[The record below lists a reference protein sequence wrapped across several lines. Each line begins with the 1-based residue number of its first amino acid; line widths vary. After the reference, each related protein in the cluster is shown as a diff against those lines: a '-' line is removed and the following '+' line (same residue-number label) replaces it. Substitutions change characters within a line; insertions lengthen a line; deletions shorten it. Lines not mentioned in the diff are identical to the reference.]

1 MAPRKP
7 PGEPPKGKGKT
18 GRRKQTI
25 TDLRGLPSPPP
36 TNRCRSV
43 RSDAGDA
50 DEGKATGPESWSGPR
65 LEEVERLAARGLTLE
80 QILVQ
85 LEWEGELTAS
95 QRVRVEAA
103 VKKGRALGSSAIKQA
118 HYEAALSGRVSA
130 QSHMLSILEGEEN
143 GGEEEETEFVV
154 VRQVIGEA
162 PQEED

>member
-1 MAPRKP
+1 MALQKT
-7 PGEPPKGKGKT
+7 EPPKRKGKIA
-18 GRRKQTI
+18 RRKETI
-25 TDLRGLPSPPP
+25 TDLRGLPSPSP
-36 TNRCRSV
+36 TKRR
-43 RSDAGDA
+43 RPERGGAGDA
-50 DEGKATGPESWSGPR
+50 DGGKVPGPPSWNGPP
-65 LEEVERLAARGLTLE
+65 LEEVERLAGRGLTLE

-118 HYEAALSGRVSA
+118 HYEAAINGRVSA
-130 QSHMLSILEGEEN
+130 QSHMLSILEDEEN

-162 PQEED
+162 QEEGD